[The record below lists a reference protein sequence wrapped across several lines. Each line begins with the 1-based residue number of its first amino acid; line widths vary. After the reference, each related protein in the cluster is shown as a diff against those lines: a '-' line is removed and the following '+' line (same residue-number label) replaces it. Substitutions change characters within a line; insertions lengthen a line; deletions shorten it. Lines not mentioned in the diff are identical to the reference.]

1 MIQPAEVM
9 LSPDGIPFSATF
21 DDVYHTADG
30 GVGQATQVFMAGN
43 DLPVRWQGQSDFTI
57 IETGFGLGLNFLVTW
72 LAWRND
78 PLRNQRL
85 HFISVEKY
93 PFLPDDL
100 ARLHAAWPQFG
111 RLSEVLIRNWPV
123 LTEGQHDLFFD
134 DGSVRLTLLLGDA
147 LELFPI
153 LNAQVGAIYLD
164 GFAPSK
170 NPEMWSARIFEQLY
184 RLALPGCTLATWS
197 VAGRVRNGLA
207 EAGFSVIRR
216 QGFGGKRQMLTGRKV
231 ETLSV

>member
-1 MIQPAEVM
+1 MIQPAEVL

-43 DLPVRWQGQSDFTI
+43 GLPVRWQGQSDFTI

-78 PLRNQRL
+78 PQRSQRL
-85 HFISVEKY
+85 HFISVEKF

-100 ARLHAAWPQFG
+100 ARLHTPWPQFG
-111 RLSEVLIRNWPV
+111 LLSEMLIRNWPP
-123 LTEGQHDLFFD
+123 LTEGLHDLFFE

-153 LNAQVGAIYLD
+153 LDAQVDAIYLD

-170 NPEMWSARIFEQLY
+170 NPEMWSARIFEQLH
-184 RLALPGCTLATWS
+184 RLARPGCTLATWS

-207 EAGFSVIRR
+207 EAGFSVTRE
-216 QGFGGKRQMLTGRKV
+216 QGFGGKRQMLTGRKDSAPS
-231 ETLSV
+231 L